1 MGQSKLNA
9 SSASLEGQ
17 LLIAMPTIGDPRFDR
32 AVILMCSHGPE
43 GAMGIVLNKHVGN
56 MRFSD
61 LLEQLDIEAENIA
74 PDPPIHFGGPV
85 DMGRG
90 FVIHSKDY
98 DVAEQT
104 VKVTGSIHLTAT
116 IEILK
121 AMARGKGPKRA
132 VLALGYAGWA
142 PGQLEME
149 IQANAWLNCAADDQL
164 VFDEAIDRQW
174 SRALKSLGAEAL
186 TLSTEA
192 GHA

>member
-1 MGQSKLNA
+1 
-9 SSASLEGQ
+9 
-17 LLIAMPTIGDPRFDR
+17 
-32 AVILMCSHGPE
+32 
-43 GAMGIVLNKHVGN
+43 VLNKHVGN